1 MLLARDF
8 VAHMAS
14 EVVKRLVEGG
24 QIETKVAQ
32 AVTTRVRQC
41 MLEELTVEDR
51 LNEEVRQII
60 DERDTIRQQIVQ
72 ILTAMLKAEEKIEQD
87 VRKRITSQKKEILE
101 GSEEWDVLHKKYYQD
116 ELRRLGIGA
125 APDDR
130 HRP

>member
-1 MLLARDF
+1 MLRLSREKIVRLSHQVTD
-8 VAHMAS
+8 VLVS
-14 EVVKRLVEGG
+14 SDEVEF
-24 QIETKVAQ
+24 
-32 AVTTRVRQC
+32 
-41 MLEELTVEDR
+41 
-51 LNEEVRQII
+51 I
-60 DERDTIRQQIVQ
+60 DDRDTIRQQIVQ
-72 ILTAMLKAEEKIEQD
+72 ILTALLREEERIEQE

>member
-1 MLLARDF
+1 MLRLSREKILRLSHQITD
-8 VAHMAS
+8 VLVS
-14 EVVKRLVEGG
+14 SDEVEF
-24 QIETKVAQ
+24 
-32 AVTTRVRQC
+32 
-41 MLEELTVEDR
+41 
-51 LNEEVRQII
+51 I
-60 DERDTIRQQIVQ
+60 DDRDTIRQQIVQ
-72 ILTAMLKAEEKIEQD
+72 ILTAMLKDEEKIEQD